1 MTLKELKSLRQ
12 GDLVVVNRRE
22 EHIGGDKGTF
32 VPAMERYIG
41 EMLRVKEVGSS
52 CVRLMDDYGEDIGWY
67 WYPSHLTRA
76 TEETFDPIPETELM
90 NLIYGV

>member
-1 MTLKELKSLRQ
+1 MTLKELKSLRP

-22 EHIGGDKGTF
+22 EHIGRDKGTF
-32 VPAMERYIG
+32 VPDMERQIG
-41 EMLRVKEVGSS
+41 KMFRVKEMAIGS
-52 CVRLMDDYGEDIGWY
+52 VRLMDDYGEDIGWY